1 MSLTSAYR
9 RAEDVRIG
17 AVVVAELK
25 LRDVE
30 RHCFRLILRRVRL
43 FRRLEFNVEYRP
55 KKTHRVT
62 TGLDPVVHGDIR
74 RMRRHGKTERAG
86 SLHGLPDQ
94 VRQ

>member
-1 MSLTSAYR
+1 MAGLVPAIHVFLSSSEKDVDARNKCGHDGLDGRVINRFIDSAM
-9 RAEDVRIG
+9 I
-17 AVVVAELK
+17 
-25 LRDVE
+25 
-30 RHCFRLILRRVRL
+30 
-43 FRRLEFNVEYRP
+43 
-55 KKTHRVT
+55 VT